1 MTETRQTCTKNSCF
15 RAVKSRCGAGTE
27 GRPVKENCNGRGL
40 IVFFTQSSA
49 GVGLRF
55 GLAERERLKQ
65 KWKRVN
71 LPQGRLE
78 E

>member
-1 MTETRQTCTKNSCF
+1 M
-15 RAVKSRCGAGTE
+15 V
-27 GRPVKENCNGRGL
+27 
-40 IVFFTQSSA
+40 VFAQSSA

-65 KWKRVN
+65 KQRRVS